1 MLVRETLPAGA
12 STAIPT
18 KKETLTAALA
28 VVIANLRAPGGEI
41 ALEGGLE
48 DDEPRE
54 DISETN

>member
-1 MLVRETLPAGA
+1 MRDTLPAGA
-12 STAIPT
+12 STTIPT
-18 KKETLTAALA
+18 KKETFTAALA